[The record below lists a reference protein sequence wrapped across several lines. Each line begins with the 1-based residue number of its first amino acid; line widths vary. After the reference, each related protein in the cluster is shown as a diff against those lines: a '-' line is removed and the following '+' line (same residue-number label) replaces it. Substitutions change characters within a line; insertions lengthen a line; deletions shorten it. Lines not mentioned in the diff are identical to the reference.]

1 MPPKKRTH
9 ASTQKDQCCVCCQT
23 IAKGKDESLFCAGD
37 CQQWLHRYCP
47 RVLRFKGDME
57 KVVSSLSDLDSS
69 IGYQSIKDVYR
80 LGRFS
85 SDKKKPRLLLVKFIR
100 AADVS
105 TILSKR
111 GSLQNS
117 LVSIKP
123 DMSPLE

>member
-1 MPPKKRTH
+1 M
-9 ASTQKDQCCVCCQT
+9 
-23 IAKGKDESLFCAGD
+23 
-37 CQQWLHRYCP
+37 
-47 RVLRFKGDME
+47 LRFKGDME

-105 TILSKR
+105 TVLSK
-111 GSLQNS
+111 
-117 LVSIKP
+117 
-123 DMSPLE
+123 